1 LILAP
6 IELLVEV
13 DWRWMEVDGG
23 GWRWMEVD
31 GGGWRWIWRWIRVL
45 KSNSEGAI
53 EC

>member
-31 GGGWRWIWRWIRVL
+31 MEVD
-45 KSNSEGAI
+45 SSVE
-53 EC
+53 EQQ